1 VEKFC
6 KPFSGRRD
14 VSSLWSAGALTPTP
28 LRPRSL
34 LRVSLMF
41 SFPLRPLA
49 SDLGDVATTLA
60 LQFDR
65 RAKRHF
71 LSRLFSF
78 VFFRLASLCASRTLS
93 DCLSLCASVCYV
105 PHVLIVRRF
114 WYGSVHFLSC
124 SLRADRSPFH
134 EGLLRSPLHFKIL

>member
-1 VEKFC
+1 
-6 KPFSGRRD
+6 
-14 VSSLWSAGALTPTP
+14 
-28 LRPRSL
+28 
-34 LRVSLMF
+34 MF

-78 VFFRLASLCASRTLS
+78 VFLDLPRAPYLIAYLFALRYVTCLVFSLFDAFVMFHFIFSLAPC
-93 DCLSLCASVCYV
+93 VQ
-105 PHVLIVRRF
+105 IVAHSMK
-114 WYGSVHFLSC
+114 YY
-124 SLRADRSPFH
+124 
-134 EGLLRSPLHFKIL
+134 